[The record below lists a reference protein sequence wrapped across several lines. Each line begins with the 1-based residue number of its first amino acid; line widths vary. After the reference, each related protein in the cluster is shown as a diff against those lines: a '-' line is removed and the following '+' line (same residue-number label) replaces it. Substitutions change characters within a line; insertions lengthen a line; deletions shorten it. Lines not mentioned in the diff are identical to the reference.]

1 VQHIVLK
8 HVAGETVELVCYLV
22 CCHQSSNK
30 LLLSRSVLDQPLLL
44 LCVLLL
50 LSSVDSPLL
59 VLCVLLLLLF
69 ISLAIGNE
77 EVEIDARIIKLG
89 RDVGTVEVLLRRVTT
104 GELVA
109 SGTHVKKLVGASDLT
124 TFFELVDKQ
133 LEQQPRQ
140 EQSEEQ
146 QQPARAALPPLMQP
160 TEPVLQSML

>member
-1 VQHIVLK
+1 M
-8 HVAGETVELVCYLV
+8 ELVCYLV
-22 CCHQSSNK
+22 CCHQSTNK
-30 LLLSRSVLDQPLLL
+30 LLLSRSVLDQPLLV

-50 LSSVDSPLL
+50 LSSVDSPLLL

-146 QQPARAALPPLMQP
+146 QQPARAALSPLLQP